1 LVVLFLWER
10 SCRILSHVYEP
21 RRYNAL
27 CITIHWES
35 IMQAKKKTADI
46 LTVGLLFVLLVV
58 AFLARSPYSVP
69 VPIRDSGIFL
79 NIGSEVL
86 HGKILYQQTWDNK
99 QPLLYGF
106 NALGLWLGHGSVWG
120 VWGLELVLLL
130 IVFYISYRLI
140 RPALTPF
147 SAFAV
152 IAIAFLAIFP
162 FMGGN
167 YSEEYS
173 LVFQM
178 GILGVLFGVYLPDRK
193 RFSRSAGAL
202 ATGVLAGLVF
212 CIKQTYLDIPLTVLI
227 FMGFLAWLEKDRGIL
242 RNFFL
247 VGSGFLLVN
256 LPVFLYFQVNG
267 ALRDYVVNA
276 FLFNRYYAYQTILMR
291 ISSLVEMSKFVSSHP
306 FFFLVAC
313 LWLEI
318 VVLLALKMRQVL
330 SSNNAGS
337 KQARAMNLDSLR
349 AELAQLDWRHP
360 GPATFLF
367 LGLIDLPI
375 FFFTISLSGK
385 LWTHYYVPFYPA
397 ILLLL
402 AGSLAYLY
410 RCTQIPNKT
419 EILNSLLV
427 VVLVVGS
434 IPPLNLVLTNLRKPE
449 GGDARS
455 ATAAYLQSVT
465 TPDEPILVWG
475 WESVIYFLAQR
486 QSPTRFA
493 LPFALYVNTPYL
505 DEYASILLKEVQ
517 AHPPAYI
524 ADLRE
529 PDMPFIDGRTAE
541 TCVSGN
547 QMTNQRMV
555 DFLAFICA
563 NYVEDRSF
571 DTINIY
577 KLRQKQ

>member
-1 LVVLFLWER
+1 
-10 SCRILSHVYEP
+10 
-21 RRYNAL
+21 
-27 CITIHWES
+27 
-35 IMQAKKKTADI
+35 MQENKKTADI
-46 LTVGLLFVLLVV
+46 VAVGLLFVLLIT

-99 QPLLYGF
+99 QPLLYAF
-106 NALGLWLGHGSVWG
+106 NALGLWLGRGSAWG

-130 IVFYISYRLI
+130 VVFYISYRLI
-140 RPALTPF
+140 RPTLTPF

-152 IAIAFLAIFP
+152 ITIAFLAVFP

-178 GILGVLFGVYLPDRK
+178 GILAVLFGSYLPDRK
-193 RFSRSAGAL
+193 RFSRLGAAL
-202 ATGVLAGLVF
+202 AIGVLTGLVF
-212 CIKQTYLDIPLTVLI
+212 CIKQTFLDIPLTVLI
-227 FMGFLAWLEKDRGIL
+227 FMGFLAWLEKDRRIL
-242 RNFFL
+242 RNFLF
-247 VGSGFLLVN
+247 VGLGFLLVN
-256 LPVFLYFQVNG
+256 LPVFLYFQVHG
-267 ALRDYVVNA
+267 ALREYVFNA
-276 FLFNRYYAYQTILMR
+276 FLFNRYYAYQTISMR
-291 ISSLVEMSKFVSSHP
+291 INSLIEMSKFIASHP
-306 FFFLVAC
+306 FFFLEAV

-318 VVLLALKMRQVL
+318 LILLAIHTRRVYAARKPG
-330 SSNNAGS
+330 SSDS
-337 KQARAMNLDSLR
+337 KTLTVNSLR
-349 AELAQLDWRHP
+349 AEWAQLDWRHP
-360 GPATFLF
+360 GPAAFLF
-367 LGLIDLPI
+367 LGMVNYPI
-375 FFFTISLSGK
+375 FLATISLSGK
-385 LWTHYYVPFYPA
+385 LWTHYYVPFYPS
-397 ILLLL
+397 IILLL
-402 AGSLAYLY
+402 AGSLAYLD
-410 RCTQIPNKT
+410 RHAQFPNKAV
-419 EILNSLLV
+419 ILNSLLV
-427 VVLVVGS
+427 VVLVVGA
-434 IPPLNLVLTNLRKPE
+434 IPPLNQAFTVLRQPE

-455 ATAAYLQSVT
+455 ATAAYLKSVT
-465 TPDEPILVWG
+465 TPDQPILVWG
-475 WESVIYFLAQR
+475 WESVIYYLAQR

-529 PDMPFIDGRTAE
+529 PDMPFIDGRPAQ

-547 QMTNQRMV
+547 QMTNPRMV
-555 DFLAFICA
+555 DFLAYICA

-577 KLRQKQ
+577 KLRKQP